1 MKMKASTGKKLR
13 YGGVSALVTAVIVA
27 AIILFNVIFS
37 ALSQKFTWYA
47 DLTPDL
53 LFTLSDECIDLIR
66 NGDEKFENSSS
77 PIEMIDKIRAENKQY
92 NADNGLTVGTEG
104 YRDEDP
110 MINIIF
116 CDDPDVWENG
126 DSSLK
131 YVYNTAK
138 ELQTEFPEHIAIKNY
153 NIVHNPSLVTK
164 YKTNSLSVI
173 DPTSV
178 IIEFGTEYR
187 IRTLKSFYSYKSDA
201 PQTPWAYN
209 GEKAFSA
216 SILSVT
222 RSESPIACITV
233 NHGESFVDTALQ
245 ETLVDAGY
253 LIYFLD
259 LKNEEIPEDCRL
271 LVIYNPV
278 EDFLVKDGTSDVDE
292 VAKIDKF
299 LDETNSMMVFMSP
312 TSPVLN
318 NLEEYLEEWG
328 IKFDRHTDASGTQ
341 HPYMIKDDANSLTT
355 DGFTVV
361 SEYVTDNPMASM
373 ITKDMRSRPVPQSVI
388 FKNAMSISVSDIY
401 SPAHYD
407 SSSVENG
414 ASNNTGE
421 KVTYDYASYNID
433 GTPRVIYNLFTTSAT
448 AEAWANGSKVE
459 AASEQNKLALMT
471 VSVEDRNVQ
480 ESSYTTVNEASY
492 VVACGSTEF
501 ASEAF
506 LQSNA
511 YGNTDLLLSACRSIG
526 HEPVPVGLGYKP
538 FADFTIDTVTT
549 KEATQYTVVLSVV
562 PVLVAAVAGIVV
574 LVRRKHR

>member
-13 YGGVSALVTAVIVA
+13 YGGVSALVTAVIIA

-47 DLTPDL
+47 DLTPEF

-66 NGDEKFENSSS
+66 NGDEKFENSGS
-77 PIEMIDKIRAENKQY
+77 PIEMVDKIRAENKQY
-92 NADNGLTVGTEG
+92 NAENGLAAGAEG
-104 YRDEDP
+104 YRDENA

-116 CDDPDVWENG
+116 CDDPDVWEQG
-126 DSSLK
+126 DSSMK

-138 ELQTEFPEHIAIKNY
+138 ELQAEFPEHISIKNY
-153 NIVHNPSLVTK
+153 NIVHNPSSVTK
-164 YKTNSLSVI
+164 YKVNSLSVI

-187 IRTLKSFYSYKSDA
+187 IRALKSFYSYKTED
-201 PQTPWAYN
+201 PDTPWAYN
-209 GEKAFSA
+209 GEKAFAA

-222 RSESPIACITV
+222 RAESPLACITV
-233 NHGESFVDTALQ
+233 NHGEEFFDTALQ

-253 LIYFLD
+253 IVYPLD

-271 LVIYNPV
+271 LVVYNPV

-292 VAKIDKF
+292 IAKIDKY
-299 LDETNSMMVFMSP
+299 LDATNSMMVFMSP
-312 TSPVLN
+312 TSPVLD
-318 NLEEYLEEWG
+318 NLEEYLAEWG
-328 IKFDRHTDASGTQ
+328 IKFDRHTDASGTK
-341 HPYMIKDDANSLTT
+341 HPYMIKDTASSITT
-355 DGFTVV
+355 DGFTVL
-361 SEYVTDNPMASM
+361 SEYVTANPMAEM
-373 ITKDMRSRPVPQSVI
+373 ITKDMRSRPVPQSVV
-388 FKNAMSISVSDIY
+388 FKNAMSISPSDIY
-401 SPAHYD
+401 SPMHYD
-407 SSSVENG
+407 SSTAENG
-414 ASNNTGE
+414 AMGDTGE
-421 KVTYDYASYNID
+421 KITYDYAAYSVD
-433 GTPRVIYNLFTTSAT
+433 GTSRSIYNLFTTSAT

-480 ESSYTTVNEASY
+480 ESNYTVISEASY
-492 VVACGSTEF
+492 VIACGSTEF
-501 ASEAF
+501 ASNAF

-526 HEPVPVGLGYKP
+526 LEPVPVGLTFKP

-549 KEATQYTVVLSVV
+549 KAATQYTVVLAVA
-562 PVLVAAVAGIVV
+562 PVLVAAVAGIIV